1 MPAPIILQDQSG
13 LGQGIATAGSALS
26 QALGTR
32 MQQNRQQQG
41 LSAFQEGLGEA
52 GNDPQAI
59 MSAYQQALSAGA
71 DPAQLQMMQGAYQQ
85 AKQQNAFQ
93 SAFDEAI
100 NAGGLTTPEGQE
112 AFMLTYSREGGDPF
126 KAMQLFKKDSKGETT
141 FDKKLNEFKADAV
154 ISYLQGGDDASNTLT
169 ENLDYLEEKASDVG
183 RAKGLVTGEFL
194 YNSADFTEYR
204 NRGNLVLDG
213 VIKVFNKAGVLPQKK
228 LEWIRETFAIS
239 PWDTQEQI
247 RGKVQSLRTLAKD
260 AGQFNAGLGQLID
273 QYGENIPTAEFL
285 KLQKNMDKSLDRFNM
300 QVESPEK
307 EQVVE
312 KLSTKGYRK
321 GDMATDS
328 ETGQQLI
335 FNGTRWVKKK

>member
-1 MPAPIILQDQSG
+1 MPAPIIFQDQSG
-13 LGQGIATAGSALS
+13 LAQGITGAAGALS
-26 QALGTR
+26 QALGQR
-32 MQQNRQQQG
+32 MQQSRQ
-41 LSAFQEGLGEA
+41 AEGLGAFKDAMGQA
-52 GNDPQAI
+52 GNDPQAL
-59 MSAYQQALSAGA
+59 MSAYQQAVASGA
-71 DPAQLQMMQGAYQQ
+71 DPAQLQAMQGMYTQ

-100 NAGGLTTPEGQE
+100 NAGGLNIPEGQE
-112 AFMLTYSREGGDPF
+112 AFLMEYSKSGGDPF

-141 FDKKLNEFKADAV
+141 FDKKLNEFKANSV

-169 ENLDYLEEKASDVG
+169 ENLDYLQKNAENVG
-183 RAKGLVTGEFL
+183 RAKGVATGEFL
-194 YNSADFTEYR
+194 WNSADFTEYR

-260 AGQFNAGLGQLID
+260 ASEFNSGIGNLIE
-273 QYGENIPTAEFL
+273 QYGEKIPTSEFL
-285 KLQKNMDKSLDRFNM
+285 KLQKGMDKSLDRFN
-300 QVESPEK
+300 QQIESPQK

-321 GDMATDS
+321 GDVATDS
-328 ETGQQLI
+328 ESGHKFV

>member
-13 LGQGIATAGSALS
+13 LAQGISGAGSALA
-26 QALGTR
+26 QALQFR
-32 MQQNRQQQG
+32 NQQAQKQQG
-41 LSAFQEGLGEA
+41 LSAFNEGLSAA

-59 MSAYQQALSAGA
+59 MSAYQQALSSGA
-71 DPAQLQMMQGAYQQ
+71 DPQQLQMMQGAYQQ

-93 SAFDEAI
+93 SAFDQAI
-100 NAGGLTTPEGQE
+100 NAGGLTSPEGQE
-112 AFMLTYSREGGDPF
+112 AFLMEYSKSGGDPF
-126 KAMQLFKKDSKGETT
+126 KAMQLFKKDAKGETT
-141 FDKKLNEFKADAV
+141 FDKKLNEFKANAV

-169 ENLDYLEEKASDVG
+169 ENLDYLQENAENVG
-183 RAKGLVTGEFL
+183 RAKGLVSGEFL
-194 YNSADFTEYR
+194 WNSADFTEYR

-260 AGQFNAGLGQLID
+260 ASQFNTGLGSLID
-273 QYGENIPTAEFL
+273 QYGENIPTSEFL
-285 KLQKNMDKSLDRFNM
+285 KLQKNMDKSLDRFN
-300 QVESPEK
+300 QQIESPQK

-312 KLSTKGYRK
+312 KLSTKGYKK

-328 ETGQQLI
+328 ETGQKLI